1 MEQAAAT
8 AVAAPEKK
16 WFVLRVI
23 SGKEKK
29 TKEYLDKEILRSK
42 WDNVITQVLV
52 PMEKIY
58 KIKDGKKV
66 LKERNFY
73 PGYVLLEANDVKISG
88 EILHGIKNITG
99 VINFLGANNP
109 TALRKSEVNKI
120 LGITDESAAAGAT
133 LDEPY
138 IVGESVKITEGPF
151 NNFNGTI
158 EEVSDEKKKL
168 KVNVLIFGRKTPVEL
183 NYSQVEK
190 VIG

>member
-1 MEQAAAT
+1 MEQAT
-8 AVAAPEKK
+8 AEKK

-99 VINFLGANNP
+99 VINFLGANTP

-158 EEVSDEKKKL
+158 EEISDEKKKL

-190 VIG
+190 VAG